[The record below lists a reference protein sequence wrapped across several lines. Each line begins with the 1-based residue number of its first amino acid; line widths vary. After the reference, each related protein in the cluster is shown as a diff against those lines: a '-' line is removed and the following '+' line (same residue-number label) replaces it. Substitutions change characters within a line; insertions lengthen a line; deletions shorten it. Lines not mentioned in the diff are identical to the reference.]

1 MLVSK
6 HTCGKHFSYQQA
18 AGPDEKAARKKKAKK
33 KNIPPPLEV
42 LTQTNSVN
50 LLQASEV
57 HLRLQE
63 CVALGRE
70 SIWEAS
76 GVVCYF
82 KACGPREPELEGGF
96 IST

>member
-1 MLVSK
+1 MLVRK
-6 HTCGKHFSYQQA
+6 HTCGKHFSNQQA
-18 AGPDEKAARKKKAKK
+18 ARPDRKAAREKEKKKRFL
-33 KNIPPPLEV
+33 PPLEV

-57 HLRLQE
+57 HLRLQK

-82 KACGPREPELEGGF
+82 KACGPREPQLEGGF